1 MRNKTLL
8 YISDTLIDLPEK
20 FDFVTTVKRL
30 EIGDLSGRMTSY
42 TNSLRLP
49 WSSVNQKLFGFTW
62 NEKTGAT
69 VQYSKLPAK
78 LIQNGVEVIADAVC
92 FVNGVDG
99 NGVTV
104 GIYDNSIGLFSVIS
118 GKKLN
123 RLSHIADSA
132 WNAADIDSA
141 RTSTSGK
148 IAAVLDW
155 GRNGGGTIYNSAYF
169 LPSFFYHDF
178 IKQILQ
184 QTGLTLSGT
193 VLTDQTFLDLVIPY
207 GLPKFE
213 YPGSVNQDFIFAVA
227 KKSTDKIV
235 NIAADAGSPSTEV
248 VQLDY
253 DTQNPPNTYQGS
265 ARIFDVSTYK
275 ATVPNTG
282 ANNAWLIG
290 ELRGTLYFN
299 ISAWAPGDIFRFSI
313 RVRNKNGIVVAT
325 SNTDVDYT
333 TFGAAPVIGLSLAF
347 PMLSVALSDGDM
359 IDVTV
364 GTLVG
369 SGSGAITIALR
380 GGTVSPFN
388 SLKFDTIS
396 GTVSLA
402 SVRWQLLLPDV
413 LQTDLLRDFFIR
425 FGIVHNQKGGTLY
438 LKTIKEITEDT
449 QNAVNWTDKRTSDSS
464 DQINYSPS
472 SYAQANLFTYS
483 EDSGA
488 GIEPDENAGR
498 GAIYTYNKVLT
509 GERTVFQ
516 SFFEACKDS
525 TVNSVLAALVRVFDS
540 TSSSISDFK
549 KEPGLRLL
557 TLRAKTAGEPTIT
570 FNAIARSDYKVAN
583 FLYATWTKD
592 TTWSYFLNR
601 YYGPVFLKSM
611 QNLRLVTRKYNLNEL
626 DVAYFDPHK
635 MIYDDGSYFLVSQIK
650 NFIPGVPTQVEL
662 LKIG

>member
-8 YISDTLIDLPEK
+8 YVNETLVDVPEV
-20 FDFVTTVKRL
+20 FTFATSIKRL
-30 EIGDLSGRMTSY
+30 EVGDLAGRWTSY

-49 WSSVNQKLFGFTW
+49 WSPANQKLFGFTW

-78 LIQNGVEVIADAVC
+78 LIQNGVEIIPDAICWVLSC
-92 FVNGVDG
+92 DAAGVS
-99 NGVTV
+99 VA
-104 GIYDNSIGLFSVIS
+104 IYDNSTTIFSTVS

-132 WNAADIDSA
+132 WNASDIDTA
-141 RTSTSGK
+141 RTSTTGK
-148 IAAVLDW
+148 IAAILDW
-155 GRNGGGTIYNSAYF
+155 GKNGAGTIYNSAYF

-193 VLTDQTFLDLVIPY
+193 VLTDQTFLDLVVPY

-213 YPGSVNQDFIFAVA
+213 YPSSVNQDYIFSVA
-227 KKSTDKIV
+227 KNSIDKNI

-248 VQLDY
+248 IQIDY
-253 DTQNPPNTYQGS
+253 DTQNPPSTYQGA
-265 ARIFDVSTYK
+265 ARIFDTSTFK

-282 ANNAWLIG
+282 SNNAWLIA
-290 ELRGTLYFN
+290 EIRGSVYLN
-299 ISAWAPGDIFRFSI
+299 VNSWNPGDIFRFTI
-313 RVRNKNGIVVAT
+313 RVRDKNGTLVSSSTADI
-325 SNTDVDYT
+325 DYT
-333 TFGAAPVIGLSLAF
+333 TWGAAPVLGVNVAF
-347 PMLSVALSDGDM
+347 PLLTTALRDGDQ
-359 IDVTV
+359 IDMTV

-369 SGSGAITIALR
+369 SGSGAITIAMR
-380 GGTVSPFN
+380 RATTSPYTN
-388 SLKFDTIS
+388 INLTTPS
-396 GTVSLA
+396 GTVSLS

-413 LQTDLLRDFFIR
+413 LQSDILKDFFIR
-425 FGIVHNQKGGTLY
+425 FGAVHNQKGGILY

-449 QNAVNWTDKRTSDSS
+449 QNAADWTGKRTADP

-472 SYAQANLFTYS
+472 TYAQSNLFNYT

-488 GIEPDENAGR
+488 GIEPDENAG
-498 GAIYTYNKVLT
+498 AASMYTYNKVLT
-509 GERTVFQ
+509 GERVVYTAP
-516 SFFEACKDS
+516 FEAVRDS
-525 TVNSVLAALVRVFDS
+525 TVNSVLAALVRVYDS
-540 TSSSISDFK
+540 ASTSISDFK

-557 TLRAKTAGEPTIT
+557 TLRAKAGGEPNIT

-583 FLYATWTKD
+583 FLYATGSKD
-592 TTWSYFLNR
+592 TRWTYFLNK
-601 YYGPVFLKSM
+601 YYGPVFMKSL

-635 MIYDDGSYFLVSQIK
+635 MIYDDGSYFLVSQIR
-650 NFIPGVPTQVEL
+650 NFIPGIPVQVEL
-662 LKIG
+662 MKIG